1 MKVLV
6 PIKRVPDY
14 QTKVKIN
21 SSGVGIETDNIKWIV
36 NPFDEIA
43 VEEAIKLK
51 DAGTVSEIVVVTVG
65 PDDASQQ
72 LRYAMAMGADRGIIV
87 KTDQFVDSDLA
98 AKVLEGVFKS
108 EDFGFIIMG
117 KQSIDSDA
125 SQTGQLLAER
135 LNIAQACF
143 ASKVVIEAGF
153 ATVTREIDGGL
164 ETIKVPMPCV
174 ITTDL
179 RLNQP
184 RYASLPGIMK
194 AKKKPL
200 DEKVLTDFVSADSVA
215 SVKILSMSYPAKRQ
229 AGRKVADVAELVS
242 VLKNEVKAL

>member
-1 MKVLV
+1 
-6 PIKRVPDY
+6 
-14 QTKVKIN
+14 
-21 SSGVGIETDNIKWIV
+21 
-36 NPFDEIA
+36 
-43 VEEAIKLK
+43 
-51 DAGTVSEIVVVTVG
+51 
-65 PDDASQQ
+65 
-72 LRYAMAMGADRGIIV
+72 
-87 KTDQFVDSDLA
+87 
-98 AKVLEGVFKS
+98 
-108 EDFGFIIMG
+108 
-117 KQSIDSDA
+117 
-125 SQTGQLLAER
+125 
-135 LNIAQACF
+135 
-143 ASKVVIEAGF
+143 
-153 ATVTREIDGGL
+153 
-164 ETIKVPMPCV
+164 MPCV